1 MSYGLFTRFPSR
13 PGRRD
18 ELVAILLRAAAA
30 TEDNPACLSYVVGTA
45 GEEDAVCVSEVWTD
59 QSAHA
64 ASLDEEAARALIG
77 QARDLIAGFPE
88 QTRLTLHGGKG
99 LPA

>member
-45 GEEDAVCVSEVWTD
+45 GEEDAVCVSEV
-59 QSAHA
+59 
-64 ASLDEEAARALIG
+64 
-77 QARDLIAGFPE
+77 
-88 QTRLTLHGGKG
+88 
-99 LPA
+99 

>member
-1 MSYGLFTRFPSR
+1 MSYGLFTRFPTR

-18 ELVAILLRAAAA
+18 ELTAILLRAAAA
-30 TEDNPACLSYVVGTA
+30 MENNADCLYYTVGTA
-45 GEEDAVCVSEVWTD
+45 GEEDAVCVSEAWTD

-64 ASLDEEAARALIG
+64 ASLDDESARALIV
-77 QARDLIAGFPE
+77 QARDLLASFPE

-99 LPA
+99 LG

>member
-1 MSYGLFTRFPSR
+1 MTYGLFTRFPTR

-18 ELVAILLRAAAA
+18 ELTAILLRAAAGL
-30 TEDNPACLSYVVGTA
+30 EGNPDCLSYVVGTA

-59 QSAHA
+59 QAAHA
-64 ASLDEEAARALIG
+64 TSLDDQSARDLIG
-77 QARDLIAGFPE
+77 QARDLLAGPPE
-88 QTRLTLHGGKG
+88 QTRLSVQGGKG